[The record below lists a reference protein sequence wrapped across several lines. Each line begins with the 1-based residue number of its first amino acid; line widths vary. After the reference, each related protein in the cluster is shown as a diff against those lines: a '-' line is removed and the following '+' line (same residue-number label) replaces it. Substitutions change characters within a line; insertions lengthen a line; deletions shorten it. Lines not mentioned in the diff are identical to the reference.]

1 MIYCIDIDGTIC
13 TTVGTDYAG
22 ARPIESRIAHVNRL
36 FDEGHEI
43 IFFTARGSLLGV
55 DHEALTRGQLESWGV
70 RYTRLQMGKPA
81 ADTYVDDRAVTDA
94 SFFEDDLSGLH
105 S

>member
-43 IFFTARGSLLGV
+43 TFFTARGSLLGV